1 MGASSRNLKQA
12 QLLTKWPLALPY
24 YLTLMESFEF
34 DVFISHASEDK
45 ADFAEPLAKELL
57 KWGLNVWFDKFTLR
71 VGDSLRDSIE
81 TGLSRSRY
89 GIVIF
94 SKYFLSKN
102 WPKAELSGLFTR
114 EMVGHKVILPVWHNI
129 SSDEMKA
136 HVPIQADKVA
146 LRSSDGAVAVA
157 KSLIEVIRPELL
169 EVDAR
174 KASVFGAGDSFI
186 EVARSKH
193 PGYDFSVHSG
203 GLESPVPG
211 AIFSAKQGNHR
222 IGIHISDPS
231 LITDAGEPISSR
243 TCLTAAGAVSCP
255 RLRMPPSRI
264 SGGINGIFHFKSS
277 NSPECQVCRFPVR

>member
-1 MGASSRNLKQA
+1 
-12 QLLTKWPLALPY
+12 
-24 YLTLMESFEF
+24 MESFEF

-129 SSDEMKA
+129 D
-136 HVPIQADKVA
+136 
-146 LRSSDGAVAVA
+146 R
-157 KSLIEVIRPELL
+157 KSV
-169 EVDAR
+169 V
-174 KASVFGAGDSFI
+174 
-186 EVARSKH
+186 
-193 PGYDFSVHSG
+193 
-203 GLESPVPG
+203 
-211 AIFSAKQGNHR
+211 
-222 IGIHISDPS
+222 
-231 LITDAGEPISSR
+231 
-243 TCLTAAGAVSCP
+243 
-255 RLRMPPSRI
+255 
-264 SGGINGIFHFKSS
+264 
-277 NSPECQVCRFPVR
+277 